1 MEMKFI
7 IFSIIFLIALATISL
22 ALVSQKPIPK
32 NEESLIAE
40 NVIKIKKQ
48 RIETVDMGQDKIV
61 KIYPKVMHI
70 IEGNN
75 STVISKG
82 RIKIVQQ

>member
-1 MEMKFI
+1 MRFI
-7 IFSIIFLIALATISL
+7 IFSIVFLIVFATISL
-22 ALVSQKPIPK
+22 ALVSRKPIPT

-75 STVISKG
+75 SIVISKG